1 MQKAIITSAALI
13 GTGLLLAG
21 FFPGYYYYHTQ
32 MDNRTVTVK
41 GLAEQDVVADL
52 AIWTI
57 RFQTAGNDILL
68 AKKDIENQQKMIADF
83 LVKAG
88 FAADEIGV
96 QGLTMQDAY
105 ADSYRDK
112 SSISARYTLNQ
123 TMLVRTDKVALVKDT
138 YPNIGDLVSKGV
150 TFNPYGNGV
159 SYVYTKLNEI
169 KPQMLNAAIVNAKAA
184 ADEFAKTS
192 GSKVG
197 DIRHANQGVF
207 SITAREENPDSS
219 ESGQINKK
227 VRVVSTI
234 EYFLK

>member
-1 MQKAIITSAALI
+1 MKKSIVLSAGLI
-13 GTGLLLAG
+13 GVGLLLTG

-41 GLAEQDVVADL
+41 GLAERDVVADL
-52 AIWTI
+52 ALWTI
-57 RFQTAGNDILL
+57 HFQANGNDVLL
-68 AKKDIENQQKMIADF
+68 AKKDIEKQQKMITDF
-83 LVKAG
+83 LAEAG
-88 FAADEIGV
+88 FSSDEVSV

-112 SSISARYTLNQ
+112 ASISARYTLNQ
-123 TMLVRTDKVALVKDT
+123 TLLVRTPKVALVQNT

-150 TFNPYGNGV
+150 TFNSYGNGV

-207 SITAREENPDSS
+207 SIAAREENPESNESS
-219 ESGQINKK
+219 QVNKK

>member
-1 MQKAIITSAALI
+1 MQKSIITAAVFI
-13 GTGLLLAG
+13 CTGLLLAG
-21 FFPGYYYYHTQ
+21 FFPGYYYYHTT

-41 GLAEQDVVADL
+41 GLAEKDVMADL
-52 AIWTI
+52 ALWTV
-57 RFQTAGNDILL
+57 RFQTSNNDVLI
-68 AKKDIENQQKMIADF
+68 AKKDIENQQNQIMAF
-83 LVKAG
+83 LAEAG
-88 FAADEIGV
+88 FTPDEINI

-105 ADSYRDK
+105 ADSYRDQA
-112 SSISARYTLNQ
+112 SISARYTLNQ
-123 TMLVRTDKVALVKDT
+123 TLLVRTKKVALVKDT

-169 KPQMLNAAIVNAKAA
+169 KPQMLNAAILNAKAA

-192 GSKVG
+192 GSHVG

-207 SITAREENPDSS
+207 SITAQEENSDTN
-219 ESGQINKK
+219 EAEHIDKK